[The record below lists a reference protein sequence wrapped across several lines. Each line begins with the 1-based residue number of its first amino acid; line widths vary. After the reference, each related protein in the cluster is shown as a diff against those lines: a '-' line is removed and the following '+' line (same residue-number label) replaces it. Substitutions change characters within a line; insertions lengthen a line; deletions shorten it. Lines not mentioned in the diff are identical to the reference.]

1 MPFGILW
8 SGRQDSNLQPT
19 DYKSVALP
27 VVLHQHIGSC
37 GRTRTYDSLI
47 NSQVFY
53 RLNYARISIWLR
65 EWDLNPRPSAYEA
78 DEITDFSIPQYFLKF
93 QLVGRAGLEPAVS
106 IRAGFTVWCDTNYAL
121 PTHMAT
127 LMGLEP
133 TTSSV
138 TGWRST
144 LLNYKAI

>member
-1 MPFGILW
+1 MRPVNNRNTFA
-8 SGRQDSNLQPT
+8 SATNLN
-19 DYKSVALP
+19 A
-27 VVLHQHIGSC
+27 
-37 GRTRTYDSLI
+37 SL
-47 NSQVFY
+47 F
-53 RLNYARISIWLR
+53 WLR

-78 DEITDFSIPQYFLKF
+78 DEITDFSIPQYLKN

-106 IRAGFTVWCDTNYAL
+106 IRAGFTVRCDTNYAL